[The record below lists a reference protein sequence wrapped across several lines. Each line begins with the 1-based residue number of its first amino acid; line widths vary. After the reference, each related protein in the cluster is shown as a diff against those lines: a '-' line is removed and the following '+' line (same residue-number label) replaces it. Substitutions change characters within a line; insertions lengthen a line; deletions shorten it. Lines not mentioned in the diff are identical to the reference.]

1 MAFYKKPRKPIYDIN
16 SGVPPTDLEVERM
29 EAQANSVAEW
39 WLAQS
44 AKSRKEIMD
53 KILKKGIIPEIAEK
67 IVSRYEELGYIDDEA
82 YAEQF
87 VYSKTTYDKLGKRSI
102 SFKLKE
108 KGISEEIIQ
117 QVLENIDDEEEEQ
130 QAKELALKK
139 ARTNKRYD
147 TQKRLQQ
154 IVGLLVR
161 KGYSGNIAFRVAKE
175 AISEE
180 PAEEDDLDEFIDPDV

>member
-16 SGVPPTDLEVERM
+16 SGVPPTEIELEKM

-44 AKSRKEIMD
+44 GRSRKEIMD

-67 IVSRYEELGYIDDEA
+67 VVSRYEEFGYIDDEA

-87 VYSKTTYDKLGKRSI
+87 VYSKTTYDKLGKRAI

-117 QVLENIDDEEEEQ
+117 NVLANIEDETEEEQ
-130 QAKELALKK
+130 ALELALKK
-139 ARTNKRYD
+139 AKLNKRYEN
-147 TQKRLQQ
+147 QKRTQQ
-154 IVGLLVR
+154 IVGQLVR
-161 KGYSGNIAFRVAKE
+161 KGYSGNIAFKVAKQ
-175 AISEE
+175 AIELE
-180 PAEEDDLDEFIDPDV
+180 PNTADEDEV